1 MFWTV
6 KKNRLTFSLS
16 LSLSLSVQVERDI
29 QSEIEKLSSQVME
42 IVYKAVPNCFFI
54 RTEHALSC

>member
-6 KKNRLTFSLS
+6 KKIRLTFS

-42 IVYKAVPNCFFI
+42 TVYNAIPNCFFI
-54 RTEHALSC
+54 STEHALSC